1 MLQAKEVTIE
11 YNETTGRWKVDYKGP
26 SGVYQCTEYGMLQGA
41 TIQQVYLAA
50 GRAVLA
56 AANLVIPKPKDL
68 TIRVLTD
75 SDG

>member
-26 SGVYQCTEYGMLQGA
+26 SGVYQCTEYGLLHGA
-41 TIQQVYLAA
+41 TIPQVYLAV

-56 AANLVIPKPKDL
+56 AANLVIPKLGDI